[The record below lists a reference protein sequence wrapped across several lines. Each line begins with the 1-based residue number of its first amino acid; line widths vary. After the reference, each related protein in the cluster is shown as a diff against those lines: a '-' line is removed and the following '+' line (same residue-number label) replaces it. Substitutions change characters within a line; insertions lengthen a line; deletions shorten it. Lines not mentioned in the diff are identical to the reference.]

1 MILSLPD
8 SAWYSNGSESLL
20 CRLPF
25 TAEEV
30 EAKLGLAFTRT
41 EAPPSESAHLVL
53 QLEGYVLR
61 LEAQSPAA
69 KVMAS
74 VRGDVREPGHCLPI
88 LCAALSLQPR
98 QLPWVS
104 DTLQARPWR
113 LCRLDDNGNRLAM
126 WYFREREVAEAVA
139 RDYTARGHK
148 QTYYVERG
156 L

>member
-1 MILSLPD
+1 
-8 SAWYSNGSESLL
+8 
-20 CRLPF
+20 LPF

-30 EAKLGLAFTRT
+30 EAKLGLPFAWMD
-41 EAPPSESAHLVL
+41 AQHSESAHVVL

-61 LEAQSPAA
+61 LEAQSHAA
-69 KVMAS
+69 NVMVS
-74 VRGDVREPGHCLPI
+74 VRGDLQEPGRCLPI
-88 LCAALSLQPR
+88 LCAALGLQPK
-98 QLPWVS
+98 QLPWLS

-148 QTYYVERG
+148 QTYYVERV